1 MVTGSEAHGSED
13 GCENSDGDNDV
24 MSDSNIKDGVTM
36 EKTDQRWAQKS
47 AQQGGIQPKQLLMMS
62 RG

>member
-1 MVTGSEAHGSED
+1 MGTGSEAHVRED

-24 MSDSNIKDGVTM
+24 MSDNNIKDGVTM
-36 EKTDQRWAQKS
+36 ENNDQLLAQKS